1 MLMDE
6 LRIKR
11 YRDKINYIIE
21 KVQNFSIEPKNEL
34 EKDGIFYSLQTSIES
49 TIDLIAMLVK
59 DIGIPVKD
67 DPINI
72 DEIVKKRNLDPK
84 LGEKLI
90 KANGM
95 RNILVHRYNEID
107 EQIIL
112 NSVKDVKNV
121 LLKWLDV
128 IEVVLNEYS
137 EH

>member
-121 LLKWLDV
+121 LMKWLDV

>member
-1 MLMDE
+1 MDE

-11 YRDKINYIIE
+11 YKDKINYIIDNI
-21 KVQNFSIEPKNEL
+21 KDLPTEPKNEL
-34 EKDGIFYSLQTSIES
+34 EKRGIFYSLQTSIES

-67 DPINI
+67 DASYIDNI
-72 DEIVKKRNLDPK
+72 IKKRKLDPE
-84 LGEKLI
+84 LGEKLN

-112 NSVKDVKNV
+112 NSVKDVKDV

-128 IEVVLNEYS
+128 IEVALNEYS
-137 EH
+137 KIR